1 MSWMNNDGLY
11 IKYGTE
17 EADVAKGG
25 SFNVDGGTHWV
36 EAVVSD
42 FTKLGA
48 TAEIIGAEDGGDPR
62 GIMIPKGAF
71 IEKVELV
78 MTAAATSD
86 NSPTLD
92 IGLLK
97 ASDRSTELDDDGL
110 VAALAKTSIDAD
122 GDIVEFIQGGTS
134 HGALI
139 GTALTENGLLC
150 VAVNLDTTGYTA
162 GAAKVRVYYS

>member
-1 MSWMNNDGLY
+1 MSWMNKDGLY

-25 SFNVDGGTHWV
+25 SFNFIGGTHYV
-36 EAVVSD
+36 EAEISD
-42 FTKLGA
+42 FTKLG
-48 TAEIIGAEDGGDPR
+48 TSAEIIGAEDGGDPR

-86 NSPTLD
+86 GSPTLD

-110 VAALAKTSIDAD
+110 TAAVALTAIEVT
-122 GDIVEFIQGGTS
+122 GDIVEFIQDSTG

-139 GTALTENGLLC
+139 GTTLAENGLLC
-150 VAVNLDTTGYTA
+150 VSRNVTTYNA

>member
-1 MSWMNNDGLY
+1 MSWMNKDGLY
-11 IKYGTE
+11 VKYGTE

-48 TAEIIGAEDGGDPR
+48 TAEIVGAEDGGDPR
-62 GIMIPKGAF
+62 GIMLPKGAF
-71 IEKVELV
+71 IEKVEIL
-78 MTAAATSD
+78 MTTAATSA
-86 NSPTLD
+86 NAPTLD
-92 IGLLK
+92 IGLIK
-97 ASDRSTELDDDGL
+97 ASDRTTELDDDGFAAA
-110 VAALAKTSIDAD
+110 VALTAIDAD
-122 GDIVEFIQGGTS
+122 GDIVELIQGGTG

-139 GTALTENGLLC
+139 GTALAENGLLC

-162 GAAKVRVYYS
+162 GACKIRVYYS